1 LLFNIDLHKLVKGRK
16 TNMWAYD
23 ENTRALTNHE
33 HPNMA
38 IFAGKNKNVV
48 IYKSK
53 GMKYQIFNYNEAQK
67 AWSNQFTNHAI

>member
-1 LLFNIDLHKLVKGRK
+1 
-16 TNMWAYD
+16 MWAYD